1 MGSDQA
7 GLEDSPIGRDAAA
20 ALMRGRRSV
29 DRFRPGAC
37 PDASLIREAI
47 EIARW
52 APNHHLTEPWRFYL
66 IGSNAKSA
74 IVELNASMVAAQRG
88 AEAADAK
95 RQRWQA
101 VPGWLAVGCRAAADD
116 PVTAQEDYAACACA
130 VQNLMLYLHSAGVAT
145 KWTSGPVT
153 RTPEFLQL
161 LGAEP
166 GESCVA
172 LIWYG
177 YAQRRPRSRRRPVES
192 FVRELD

>member
-1 MGSDQA
+1 MGPDQA
-7 GLEDSPIGRDAAA
+7 GLQDSPIGRDAAA
-20 ALMRGRRSV
+20 ALIRGRRSV
-29 DRFRPGAC
+29 DRFRAGEC
-37 PDASLIREAI
+37 PDPSLIQEAI
-47 EIARW
+47 EVARW

-66 IGSNAKSA
+66 IGPHTQSA
-74 IVELNASMVAAQRG
+74 IVELNASMVAARRG

-101 VPGWLAVGCRAAADD
+101 VPGWLAVGCRADPDD
-116 PVTAQEDYAACACA
+116 PVTAREDYAACACA

-153 RTPEFLQL
+153 RAPEFLEL
-161 LGAEP
+161 LGAGP

-177 YAQRRPRSRRRPVES
+177 YAQRRPRSRRRPVS
-192 FVRELD
+192 SLVRALD